1 LSKPQ
6 LFFYSRA
13 PRGAQKKNRFL
24 SIEKR
29 SKFELSE
36 WASLG
41 GATCRPNS
49 PMTGTRSAPV
59 NRSRIC
65 AELTRIRQMRKLLS
79 CATCRTTIYAILAAR
94 RAVGMTQFRAFVEF
108 TSCMTE
114 LQTNNLYRAAKRSL

>member
-1 LSKPQ
+1 AL
-6 LFFYSRA
+6 RA
-13 PRGAQKKNRFL
+13 ALKKQPGFKRLKTAVNLHFL
-24 SIEKR
+24 NGR
-29 SKFELSE
+29 V
-36 WASLG
+36 WVARR
-41 GATCRPNS
+41 AVQTRPF
-49 PMTGTRSAPV
+49 TGTRSAPV